1 MAKANAKSVSSEA
14 KSKARKSASKLKTS
28 KTVRKS
34 KPKILATSKATR
46 KMMRSKP
53 VKSVKKKKAG
63 KTVTESPRSV
73 RLIFSYDGDKVKL
86 ISQQQVEM
94 TVPPSDATK
103 GFAQHKGFW
112 AELKGQHDQTLYR
125 HVMHNP
131 TRNDAE
137 VFSDDPEQSI
147 SRQPAPKRK
156 GVFVV
161 VVPDT
166 DQGHEVT
173 LSRSESQGPTGIHA
187 LAAAPAKEIARIKLK
202 K

>member
-1 MAKANAKSVSSEA
+1 MG
-14 KSKARKSASKLKTS
+14 
-28 KTVRKS
+28 
-34 KPKILATSKATR
+34 
-46 KMMRSKP
+46 RSKP
-53 VKSVKKKKAG
+53 VKSVEKMKAG
-63 KTVTESPRSV
+63 KTATESPRAV
-73 RLIFSYDGDKVKL
+73 RLTFSYDGETVKL

-173 LSRSESQGPTGIHA
+173 LSRSESYGPTGIHA